1 MRLVPLC
8 DGITVSE
15 LCYGTLTIGPLQK
28 GLTPDEGGRLLRY
41 AFDKGVS
48 FFDTAELYETYAH
61 LRTGLDGHLNDVV
74 IATKS
79 YAYDKKT
86 METSLRLALTE
97 LRRSYVDI
105 FLLHEQESMYTLKG
119 HWQALA
125 YLLTMKEKGY
135 VRAVGISTHH
145 VAAVKAAALVAEVD
159 VIHPLINYA
168 GIGIQGGTRGDMEE
182 AISEAAARGKGIYA
196 MKALAG
202 GALYKQAS
210 DALGFV
216 RGLKG
221 VSAVA
226 VGMGSRDDIDANCSF
241 FSAGRFHE
249 TYAVAEDGRR
259 VIIEPWC
266 EGCGECVGHCPTHA
280 LRLEQGRAVV
290 KHEACL
296 LCGYCVAHCKD
307 FYVKVI

>member
-1 MRLVPLC
+1 MRVVPLC
-8 DGITVSE
+8 DGIAVSE
-15 LCYGTLTIGPLQK
+15 LCYGTLTVGPLQK

-41 AFDKGVS
+41 AFEQGVN

-61 LRTGLDGHLNDVV
+61 LRAGLYGHLNDAV

-79 YAYDKKT
+79 YACT
-86 METSLRLALTE
+86 REAMEQSLLTAMKE
-97 LRRSYVDI
+97 LGRSYIDI
-105 FLLHEQESMYTLKG
+105 MLLHEQESVHTLKG
-119 HWQALA
+119 HMEALE

-145 VAAVKAAALVAEVD
+145 VPAVRAACAVGEID
-159 VIHPLINYA
+159 IIHPLINVA
-168 GIGIQGGTRGDMEE
+168 GVGIQGGTRCDMEH
-182 AISEAAARGKGIYA
+182 AISDAAMLGKGIYA

-202 GALYKQAS
+202 GALYSRAY
-210 DALGFV
+210 DALRYV
-216 RGLKG
+216 RGLYG

-226 VGMGSRDDIDANCSF
+226 VGMGSVEDIDANCTF
-241 FSAGRFHE
+241 FTTGAFNDSYMAARE
-249 TYAVAEDGRR
+249 GRR

-266 EGCGECVGHCPTHA
+266 EACGECVKICPTHA
-280 LRLEQGRAVV
+280 LRIEDGKAVV
-290 KHEACL
+290 SMELCL